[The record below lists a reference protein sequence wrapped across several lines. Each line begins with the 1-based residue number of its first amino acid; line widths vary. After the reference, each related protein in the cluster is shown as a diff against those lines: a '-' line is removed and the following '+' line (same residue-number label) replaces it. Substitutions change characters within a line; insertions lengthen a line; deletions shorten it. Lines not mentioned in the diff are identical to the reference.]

1 MIIHASM
8 RTDIPAFYSEWFINR
23 IREGY
28 VRVRNPYD
36 PLQVTEY
43 SLDPEVVDL
52 IVFCSKNPVP
62 MLKYMDLLTSYRT
75 YWYITITPY
84 EADIEP
90 GLFKTIASK
99 RKIIEAF
106 LQISEIVGEEHI
118 GWRYDP
124 IFIDDKY
131 TVKYHL
137 EQFEGISAALQ
148 GYTKNC
154 VISFLDLY
162 QKVKRN
168 FPEVKM
174 VSKEQRKYLGQRM
187 TRIATE
193 HKMILRPC
201 GEGTELAAFGA
212 DCNGCMTQQIYENAI
227 HMSLDMP
234 KKQFLRKECA
244 CYLGNDIGAYNSCP
258 HMCKYCY
265 ANYDEKSVRL
275 NRINHNPKSAFL
287 IGDDMPN
294 DKVHKAVQKSWI
306 NGQISLNEF
315 LI

>member
-8 RTDIPAFYSEWFINR
+8 RSDIPAFYSEWFTNR

-62 MLKYMDLLTSYRT
+62 MLKYMDLLKSYRT

-90 GLFKTIASK
+90 GLFKTIVSK

-124 IFIDDKY
+124 IFFNQKY
-131 TVKYHL
+131 TLDYHVKYFRML
-137 EQFEGISAALQ
+137 ADKLA
-148 GYTKNC
+148 GYTEKC
-154 VISFLDLY
+154 TISFIDLY
-162 QKVKRN
+162 RN
-168 FPEVKM
+168 TQRNISPLNIQVPTEIQI
-174 VSKEQRKYLGQRM
+174 EQLVTQFSEIAAQYGIYIDTCAEKIDLDKFGIKHAHCIDKDRLERIGQYTLDIDKDKNQR
-187 TRIATE
+187 TE
-193 HKMILRPC
+193 C
-201 GEGTELAAFGA
+201 GCFASIDIGTYNT
-212 DCNGCMTQQIYENAI
+212 CKNGC
-227 HMSLDMP
+227 L
-234 KKQFLRKECA
+234 
-244 CYLGNDIGAYNSCP
+244 
-258 HMCKYCY
+258 YCY
-265 ANYDEKSVRL
+265 ANFSQKAVCNNFGLHDPTSPL
-275 NRINHNPKSAFL
+275 LFGT
-287 IGDDMPN
+287 IGDD
-294 DKVHKAVQKSWI
+294 DVIKEREVHSCRNCQM
-306 NGQISLNEF
+306 NLF
-315 LI
+315 

>member
-1 MIIHASM
+1 M
-8 RTDIPAFYSEWFINR
+8 
-23 IREGY
+23 
-28 VRVRNPYD
+28 
-36 PLQVTEY
+36 
-43 SLDPEVVDL
+43 
-52 IVFCSKNPVP
+52 
-62 MLKYMDLLTSYRT
+62 
-75 YWYITITPY
+75 
-84 EADIEP
+84 
-90 GLFKTIASK
+90 
-99 RKIIEAF
+99 
-106 LQISEIVGEEHI
+106 
-118 GWRYDP
+118 
-124 IFIDDKY
+124 KY

-234 KKQFLRKECA
+234 KKQSLRKECA
-244 CYLGNDIGAYNSCP
+244 CYLEMILVLIIV
-258 HMCKYCY
+258 
-265 ANYDEKSVRL
+265 VR
-275 NRINHNPKSAFL
+275 ICASIVMQIIMKKVCSL
-287 IGDDMPN
+287 I
-294 DKVHKAVQKSWI
+294 V
-306 NGQISLNEF
+306 
-315 LI
+315 

>member
-8 RTDIPAFYSEWFINR
+8 RTDIPAFYSEWFTNR

-62 MLKYMDLLTSYRT
+62 MLKYMDLLKSYRT

-90 GLFKTIASK
+90 GLFKTIVSK

-162 QKVKRN
+162 QKVKR
-168 FPEVKM
+168 
-174 VSKEQRKYLGQRM
+174 
-187 TRIATE
+187 
-193 HKMILRPC
+193 
-201 GEGTELAAFGA
+201 
-212 DCNGCMTQQIYENAI
+212 
-227 HMSLDMP
+227 SLDMP

-294 DKVHKAVQKSWI
+294 DKVHKTVQKSWI
-306 NGQISLNEF
+306 NGQISLNGF
-315 LI
+315 FI

>member
-8 RTDIPAFYSEWFINR
+8 RTDIPAFYSEWFTNR

-52 IVFCSKNPVP
+52 IVFCSKNPGP
-62 MLKYMDLLTSYRT
+62 MLKYMDLLKSYRT

-90 GLFKTIASK
+90 GLFKTIVSK

-124 IFIDDKY
+124 IFIA
-131 TVKYHL
+131 VKYHL

-234 KKQFLRKECA
+234 KKQSLRKECA

-294 DKVHKAVQKSWI
+294 DKVHKTVQKSWI
-306 NGQISLNEF
+306 NGQISLNGF
-315 LI
+315 FI

>member
-8 RTDIPAFYSEWFINR
+8 RTDIPAFYSEWFTNR

-28 VRVRNPYD
+28 VRVRNPYN

-174 VSKEQRKYLGQRM
+174 VSKEQRKYLGERM
-187 TRIATE
+187 TRIAT
-193 HKMILRPC
+193 
-201 GEGTELAAFGA
+201 

>member
-8 RTDIPAFYSEWFINR
+8 RTDIPAFYSEWFTNR

-62 MLKYMDLLTSYRT
+62 MLKYMDLLKSYRT

-90 GLFKTIASK
+90 GLFKTIVSK

-124 IFIDDKY
+124 IFIDD
-131 TVKYHL
+131 KYHL

-174 VSKEQRKYLGQRM
+174 VSKEQRKYLGGRM

-234 KKQFLRKECA
+234 KKQSLRKECA

-306 NGQISLNEF
+306 NGQISLNGF
-315 LI
+315 FI

>member
-1 MIIHASM
+1 M
-8 RTDIPAFYSEWFINR
+8 
-23 IREGY
+23 
-28 VRVRNPYD
+28 RNPYD

-52 IVFCSKNPVP
+52 ISVSVQKSSPYVEVYGFT
-62 MLKYMDLLTSYRT
+62 TSYRT

-84 EADIEP
+84 ESRHR
-90 GLFKTIASK
+90 T
-99 RKIIEAF
+99 R
-106 LQISEIVGEEHI
+106 
-118 GWRYDP
+118 
-124 IFIDDKY
+124 FIDDKY

-306 NGQISLNEF
+306 NGQISLNGF
-315 LI
+315 FI

>member
-1 MIIHASM
+1 M
-8 RTDIPAFYSEWFINR
+8 
-23 IREGY
+23 
-28 VRVRNPYD
+28 
-36 PLQVTEY
+36 
-43 SLDPEVVDL
+43 
-52 IVFCSKNPVP
+52 
-62 MLKYMDLLTSYRT
+62 
-75 YWYITITPY
+75 
-84 EADIEP
+84 
-90 GLFKTIASK
+90 
-99 RKIIEAF
+99 
-106 LQISEIVGEEHI
+106 
-118 GWRYDP
+118 
-124 IFIDDKY
+124 KY

-174 VSKEQRKYLGQRM
+174 VPKEQRKYLGQRM

-234 KKQFLRKECA
+234 KKQSLRKECA

-306 NGQISLNEF
+306 NGQISLNGF
-315 LI
+315 FI